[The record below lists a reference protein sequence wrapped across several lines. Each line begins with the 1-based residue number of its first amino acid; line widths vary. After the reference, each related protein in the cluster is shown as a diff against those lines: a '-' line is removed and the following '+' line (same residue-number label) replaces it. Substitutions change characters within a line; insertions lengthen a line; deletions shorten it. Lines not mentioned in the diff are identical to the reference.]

1 VATIS
6 SPRRR
11 RRDWLDRRATYE
23 DFAEIVGVH
32 TGRWI
37 FGKKVVPPAVVI
49 QRIDLHS
56 QTVFVDL

>member
-23 DFAEIVGVH
+23 DFAEIVVVH

-37 FGKKVVPPAVVI
+37 FGKKVVPPAAVI